1 MRILHYTLGF
11 SPYRSGGL
19 VRYAT
24 DLMEAQIKLGHKVV
38 ALYPGGTSCLTKKC
52 YIKFDNKYGH
62 IPTYEIVNPLPVPL
76 MYGLKD
82 VTSITSVVKID
93 VRSFEKLLKDIRPE
107 VIHLHT
113 LMGLPLRFLELAKE
127 GDIKIVFT
135 SHDYF
140 GLCLKVNFIDETGC
154 VCCGATPDRCKK
166 CNDNAKSTL
175 FLQLRNAKFIA
186 TLTKLIKLIRR

>member
-1 MRILHYTLGF
+1 M
-11 SPYRSGGL
+11 
-19 VRYAT
+19 
-24 DLMEAQIKLGHKVV
+24 
-38 ALYPGGTSCLTKKC
+38 LT
-52 YIKFDNKYGH
+52 
-62 IPTYEIVNPLPVPL
+62 
-76 MYGLKD
+76 
-82 VTSITSVVKID
+82 
-93 VRSFEKLLKDIRPE
+93 
-107 VIHLHT
+107 
-113 LMGLPLRFLELAKE
+113 MGLPLRFLELAKE

-186 TLTKLIKLIRR
+186 TLKKLIKLIRR